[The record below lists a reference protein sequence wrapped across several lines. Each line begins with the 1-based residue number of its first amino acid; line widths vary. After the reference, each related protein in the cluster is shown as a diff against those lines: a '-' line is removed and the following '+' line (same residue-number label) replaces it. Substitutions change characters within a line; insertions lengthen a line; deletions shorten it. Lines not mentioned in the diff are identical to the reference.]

1 MPRRTWPGR
10 GRWAVVA
17 VATGV
22 TAMLLAGCNGGSDKA
37 AGKSGGDGGGG
48 GKPVPA
54 ATLSI
59 TPATGAAKVSPGEPV
74 VVKAAHGTLSTVALT
89 NAAGKQVKGTL
100 SSDKTM
106 WTSSEKLG
114 YSKTYKVAATAANP
128 AGKQVTAASS
138 FTTVKPGNYTMPYL
152 QNANG
157 KTYGVGEPVM
167 VHFDE
172 PIPDKAAAE
181 KSLKV
186 TTSPSVEG
194 SWHWLNDKDV
204 HWRPKTDAGKYWT
217 PGTKVTVN
225 ADVYGVD
232 MGKGLWGQEDR
243 STSFTIGSSMVAIAD
258 NKSLHMKVYKDGK
271 QIRDMPFSGGKGGY
285 IQDKYG
291 NNVSLWT
298 PSGTMVV
305 MDQEANVHMTSSS
318 WGISKSN
325 PQSYDVHVKWG
336 TRLTGDGIYLHA
348 APWNVGLHGHQNDS
362 HGCFNLSDAD
372 AKWAYDNLRQ
382 GDVVIMSGTPDKV
395 TVDRG
400 YGDWNVSWDKW
411 VQGSALK

>member
-1 MPRRTWPGR
+1 ML
-10 GRWAVVA
+10 
-17 VATGV
+17 ATGV

-37 AGKSGGDGGGG
+37 AGKSGSGSDGGGG

-59 TPATGAAKVSPGEPV
+59 TPATGTKKVSPGDHV
-74 VVKAAHGTLSTVALT
+74 VVTAAHGTLSSVALT
-89 NAAGKQVKGTL
+89 NAAGKEVKGTL
-100 SSDKTM
+100 SSDKTT
-106 WTSSEKLG
+106 WTSAEKLG
-114 YSKTYKVAATAANP
+114 YGKTYKVAATAANP
-128 AGKQVTAASS
+128 DGKKVNAASS
-138 FTTVKPGNYTMPYL
+138 FSTVTPGNYTLPYI

-194 SWHWLNDKDV
+194 SWHWISAQDV

-217 PGTKVTVN
+217 PGTKVTVS
-225 ADVYGVD
+225 ADVYGVN

-243 STSFTIGSSMVAIAD
+243 AASFTIGSSIVAIAD

-305 MDQEANVHMTSSS
+305 MDQEKRVHMTSSS
-318 WGISKSN
+318 WGIAKNN
-325 PQSYDVHVKWG
+325 PQAYDVYVNWG

-348 APWNVGLHGHQNDS
+348 APWNVGLHGKQNDS
-362 HGCFNLSDAD
+362 HGCFNLSDQD
-372 AKWAYDNLRQ
+372 AKWAYDNLRP

-400 YGDWNVSWDKW
+400 YGDWNLSWDKW